1 MDDETA
7 KQAAC
12 KNADLSEQFAKAKIS
27 SLAARFAVN
36 HIEHLHATDSAP
48 AEAIAKFVSNLE
60 MLITGDR
67 SGVAFLWHPV
77 TGGSVEFA
85 LDHSKKMIA
94 VTYKDKSLVRQGK
107 EGLILKE
114 GYVEIPDG
122 IIPEAVVQSLLA
134 RGIPSLQ
141 RKGPPVHLSSFIDLS
156 FADFD
161 PPITTLERKGKG
173 SGLKLTYVRTHIPWK
188 MARSTMFQI
197 PSERDAA

>member
-1 MDDETA
+1 MPDKTSPHA
-7 KQAAC
+7 HHL
-12 KNADLSEQFAKAKIS
+12 KNTKVG
-27 SLAARFAVN
+27 SLAIRFAAD
-36 HIEHLHATDSAP
+36 HIEHLRATDSAP

-60 MLITGDR
+60 MLITGER

-77 TGGSVEFA
+77 TGGSVEFT

-94 VTYKDKSLVRQGK
+94 LTYKDRSLVLQ
-107 EGLILKE
+107 E

-141 RKGPPVHLSSFIDLS
+141 HKEQPVHLSSIIDLS

-173 SGLKLTYVRTHIPWK
+173 SALKLTYVRTHIPWK
-188 MARSTMFQI
+188 MARNTMLQI